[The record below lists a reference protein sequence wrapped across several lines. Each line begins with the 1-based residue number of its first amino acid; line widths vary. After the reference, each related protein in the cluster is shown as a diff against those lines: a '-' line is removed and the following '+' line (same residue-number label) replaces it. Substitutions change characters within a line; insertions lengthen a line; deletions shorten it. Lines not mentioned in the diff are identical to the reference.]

1 MQETNFDKIIL
12 EKTANDPTL
21 ATKDLSRY
29 KRLLLEQ
36 IKLIQQ
42 TGWDYGAITT
52 FMDLF
57 IADLKQSE
65 TDELLNP
72 LLQNTFLVGSK
83 PYEKMLEG
91 SQMSDKSKVILVI
104 DHLGGFLDENGDL
117 QLSKS
122 VLYQF
127 DPQMTPGA
135 SFLDKYAKLVQSA
148 YPNGLVIE
156 KDDKKLSKTAIK
168 KKYPAETKIHQFR
181 NQLDRHNIK
190 YIRRFKEAHD
200 LKSDEQAIKCLLGK
214 NWFYADPQYHNR
226 AYLNVDIGVDDLQ
239 KTSRTLRNRGLVKK
253 LRKRGFYRKIL
264 SADYHS
270 EFIID
275 EDGQLLSQWL
285 ENNEISDY
293 RELTI
298 ANGESFNYGERPRVD
313 PFKSHDKLD
322 GTPPRYFDTD
332 ERNRIKKN
340 WISPTDNWFYQLLRR
355 LAEFGIRYKKIK
367 IKE

>member
-1 MQETNFDKIIL
+1 MQVTDFDKIIL
-12 EKTANDPTL
+12 EKVTKDPAL
-21 ATKDLSRY
+21 AGKDLSGY
-29 KRLLLEQ
+29 KKLLLEQ

-42 TGWDYGAITT
+42 SGWDEWAVTV
-52 FMDLF
+52 FVDLF
-57 IADLKQSE
+57 IANLKQSE
-65 TDELLNP
+65 TDELVR
-72 LLQNTFLVGSK
+72 LLVQNTFLVGSI
-83 PYEKMLEG
+83 PYEKMFEG

-122 VLYQF
+122 ARYQF
-127 DPQMTPGA
+127 DPQMSPGA
-135 SFLDKYAKLVQSA
+135 SFLDKYAKLVQRA

-156 KDDKKLSKTAIK
+156 KGDNLLSKTAIK
-168 KKYPAETKIHQFR
+168 KKYPDETKIHQFR
-181 NQLDRHNIK
+181 NQLDRNNIK
-190 YIRRFKEAHD
+190 YVRCFKEAHG
-200 LKSDEQAIKCLLGK
+200 LKSDEQAIKLLLDN

-226 AYLNVDIGVDDLQ
+226 AHLHVDIAADDLQ
-239 KTSRTLRNRGLVKK
+239 KTSRTLRNCGLVKK
-253 LRKRGFYRKIL
+253 LRSRGFYRKIL

-270 EFIID
+270 EFILD

-285 ENNEISDY
+285 KNNAISDY

-298 ANGESFNYGERPRVD
+298 ANGESFNYGERPGVD

-340 WISPTDNWFYQLLRR
+340 WISPTENWFYQLLRR
-355 LAEFGIRYKKIK
+355 LAELGCRYKK
-367 IKE
+367 

>member
-12 EKTANDPTL
+12 EKIANDPTL
-21 ATKDLSRY
+21 ASKDLSRY
-29 KRLLLEQ
+29 KKLLLEQ

-42 TGWDYGAITT
+42 TGWDDWAITI
-52 FMDLF
+52 FVDLF

-65 TDELLNP
+65 TDEFLNS

-91 SQMSDKSKVILVI
+91 SQMSYKSKVILVI
-104 DHLGGFLDENGDL
+104 DHLGGFIDENGDL

-168 KKYPAETKIHQFR
+168 KKYPDETKIHQFR

-190 YIRRFKEAHD
+190 YIRRFKEAHE
-200 LKSDEQAIKCLLGK
+200 LKSDEQAIKLLLDK
-214 NWFYADPQYHNR
+214 NWFYADPHYHNR
-226 AYLNVDIGVDDLQ
+226 AHLNRDINVDDLQ
-239 KTSRTLRNRGLVKK
+239 KTSRILRNRGFIKK

-264 SADYHS
+264 SANYHS

-293 RELTI
+293 RGLAI
-298 ANGESFNYGERPRVD
+298 ANGESFNYGERPGAD

-355 LAEFGIRYKKIK
+355 LAEFGICYKK
-367 IKE
+367 